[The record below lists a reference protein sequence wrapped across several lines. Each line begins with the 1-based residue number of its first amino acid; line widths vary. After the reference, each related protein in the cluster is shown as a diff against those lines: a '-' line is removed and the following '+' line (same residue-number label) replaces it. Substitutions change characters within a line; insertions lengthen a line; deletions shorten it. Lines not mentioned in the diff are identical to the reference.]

1 MSNAMKGRILVVDD
15 EEDIRNLAKITL
27 EGEGY
32 KVSTAADGDEAV
44 AKALAEVPDLVL
56 LDIVL
61 PGKSGFDVCKIIK
74 QDPKTKFVPVILFSA
89 LGRDTDK
96 RMGKE
101 AGADGYI
108 VKPFAI
114 DILLAE
120 IEKHIV
126 QLRKSKFSASLGLSH
141 DQTAGR
147 KMLMEFDPA
156 APYEQ
161 AVSDFVTEFAE
172 SGDDVVLV
180 TRPSGNIAGMANG
193 KSIQFVQITAQLMLS
208 PILEEHARKNIAIV
222 YDNITDIIIS
232 DGIKVAYA
240 FTKSALERLS
250 DKKITALFLINPSAH
265 PENEASTIRSIFAS
279 QISYGKGGMAKLKMG

>member
-1 MSNAMKGRILVVDD
+1 MAKPLKGRILVVDD

-32 KVSTAADGDEAV
+32 AISTAADGDEAV
-44 AKALAEVPDLVL
+44 SKAFSEIPDVVL

-61 PGKSGFDVCKIIK
+61 PGKSGFDVCRIIK
-74 QDPKTKFVPVILFSA
+74 KDPRTKFVPVVLFSA

-114 DILLAE
+114 DVLAAE
-120 IEKHIV
+120 IEKHISAS
-126 QLRKSKFSASLGLSH
+126 RKSKFSASLGLAH
-141 DQTAGR
+141 EQVAGR
-147 KMLMEFDPA
+147 KILMEFDPA

-161 AVSDFVTEFAE
+161 AISDFVKEFSE
-172 SGDDVVLV
+172 NGNDVVLI
-180 TRPSGNIAGMANG
+180 TRPSGKVAGMADG
-193 KSIQFVQITAQLMLS
+193 KSIQFIQISAQLMLS
-208 PILEEHARKNIAIV
+208 PILEEHAKKNVAIV

-240 FTKSALERLS
+240 FIKSALERLA
-250 DKKITALFLINPSAH
+250 DGKITVLFLINPSAH
-265 PENEASTIRSIFAS
+265 PENEASTIRSIFANQVS
-279 QISYGKGGMAKLKMG
+279 FGKDGMLKLKM